1 MRWRITEAERW
12 AEEELLWPG
21 WSGKSNLKQ
30 MTAELRLVDKKG
42 LVKVGQARER
52 GGSNPG
58 ERRVQ
63 KPWGMKECGVRIEGM
78 EDRLTMGLCRQA
90 GPVRVRLCRSW
101 Q

>member
-1 MRWRITEAERW
+1 MERW

-21 WSGKSNLKQ
+21 WSGSRNLKQ

-42 LVKVGQARER
+42 LVKAGQARER

-58 ERRVQ
+58 AGRVQ
-63 KPWGMKECGVRIEGM
+63 KPWGMKECGVRIDGM
-78 EDRLTMGLCRQA
+78 EDRQTMGLCRQA